1 MPNMTNHCAHPAGF
15 LSMLAVLALFPTSNL
30 QPPTTPRRADPA
42 VESYTTFVKGMKL
55 TLTGPVD
62 RKFVVAALD
71 RLVTAVEG
79 LALARD
85 VSTDAM
91 LARGHEIRR
100 DMRRLAETDSQALE
114 ILKKKTDVFV
124 AISELVSAL
133 NRALGPRRGAEQES
147 INALKRSADGLDFD
161 YPLKWQPG
169 AIQGFLEI
177 AAQVL
182 QEMSTR

>member
-1 MPNMTNHCAHPAGF
+1 MTNHCAHPAGF
-15 LSMLAVLALFPTSNL
+15 LSMVVVLALFPTSNL
-30 QPPTTPRRADPA
+30 QPPTTSRRGDPA
-42 VESYTTFVKGMKL
+42 VEAYTTFVKGMKL
-55 TLTGPVD
+55 ALKAEVD
-62 RKFVVAALD
+62 REFVVAALD

-100 DMRRLAETDSQALE
+100 DMRRLAETNSQALD

-124 AISELVSAL
+124 AVSELVRAL
-133 NRALGPRRGAEQES
+133 NGALGPKRGADQES
-147 INALKRSADGLDFD
+147 INALRRSADGLDFE

-182 QEMSTR
+182 QQQATR

>member
-1 MPNMTNHCAHPAGF
+1 MPSLCTLGAAF
-15 LSMLAVLALFPTSNL
+15 LSMLVVLAPLPVSNL
-30 QPPTTPRRADPA
+30 QAPTSPKRRDPA
-42 VESYTTFVKGMKL
+42 VEAYTTFVEGMKL

-62 RKFVVAALD
+62 REFVVAALD

-85 VSTDAM
+85 VATDTL

-100 DMRRLAETDSQALE
+100 DMRRLAENDSQAPE
-114 ILKKKTDVFV
+114 ILKKKTDVFL

-133 NRALGPRRGAEQES
+133 NVALGSTRGADQLG
-147 INALKRSADGLDFD
+147 IDALKRSADGLDFE

-177 AAQVL
+177 AARVL
-182 QEMSTR
+182 HQMSTP

>member
-1 MPNMTNHCAHPAGF
+1 
-15 LSMLAVLALFPTSNL
+15 MLVVLAPSPVVNSQIPPNPT
-30 QPPTTPRRADPA
+30 AGDPA
-42 VESYTTFVKGMKL
+42 IEAYLTFVKGKKL
-55 TLTGPVD
+55 TRTAPVD
-62 RKFVVAALD
+62 RQFGVGALD
-71 RLVTAVEG
+71 RLVSAVEG

-85 VSTDAM
+85 VATDTL

-100 DMRRLAETDSQALE
+100 DMRRLAENDSQALE
-114 ILKKKTDVFV
+114 ILKKKTDVFL

-133 NRALGPRRGAEQES
+133 NAALGPKRGAEQWR
-147 INALKRSADGLDFD
+147 IDALKRSADGLDFE

-169 AIQGFLEI
+169 AIQGYLEI

>member
-1 MPNMTNHCAHPAGF
+1 MTDFRTRAAAC
-15 LSMLAVLALFPTSNL
+15 LSVVVLVVSIPVSNL
-30 QPPTTPRRADPA
+30 QSQTGSKRADPA
-42 VESYTTFVKGMKL
+42 VEAYTSFVKGMNL
-55 TLTGPVD
+55 TRTGPVD
-62 RKFVVAALD
+62 PDFVIAALD

-85 VSTDAM
+85 VATDAL

-100 DMRRLAETDSQALE
+100 DMRRLAANDSTALD

-133 NRALGPRRGAEQES
+133 NGALGAKGGAEKS
-147 INALKRSADGLDFD
+147 AIDALRRSADGLDFE

-169 AIQGFLEI
+169 AIQGFLDI
-177 AAQVL
+177 AAQAL
-182 QEMSTR
+182 NQMATR

>member
-1 MPNMTNHCAHPAGF
+1 MTNQCTRSAGF
-15 LSMLAVLALFPTSNL
+15 LSIFAVLGLFPISNL
-30 QPPTTPRRADPA
+30 QPSTTPRRGDPA
-42 VESYTTFVKGMKL
+42 VEAYTTFVKGIKL

-62 RKFVVAALD
+62 RDFAVAALD

-85 VSTDAM
+85 VSTEAM

-133 NRALGPRRGAEQES
+133 NVALGPKHGAEQS
-147 INALKRSADGLDFD
+147 RIDALERSADGLDFE

-182 QEMSTR
+182 QQMSTR